1 MEMVICEREDYFP
14 ISRMFQTRLYVS
26 DIVSLVNMT
35 THRQNS
41 HSGQLLLDCHDEEQ
55 GELGPSD
62 TSTMDLTSTNTLA
75 NTRRESGNRER
86 PGYRDS
92 RDQGTEHAMDT
103 LALGMEHAE
112 SHRRQF

>member
-1 MEMVICEREDYFP
+1 M
-14 ISRMFQTRLYVS
+14 LG
-26 DIVSLVNMT
+26 
-35 THRQNS
+35 
-41 HSGQLLLDCHDEEQ
+41 SGQLLLDCPEQEEDQ
-55 GELGPSD
+55 EGPSD

-103 LALGMEHAE
+103 LALGEV
-112 SHRRQF
+112 